1 MESAAK
7 HRLWMFRGQF
17 AKWSSAMDL
26 CPPFL
31 QLTILL
37 KKHIPEQETGSAKG
51 FLRCCCSPV
60 CILTSRRQKFL
71 WRKQVSTHVST
82 LAPPTS
88 RNISFLQRRD
98 ALRAKSRSCASFEGV
113 HSSSVPAFSDIHV
126 VLNSVPH
133 IIFQAAA
140 PKLGQWRPSIEYQS
154 SSTLSSTVLGD
165 FKIGQKMPHGISCV
179 HYSGSKT

>member
-1 MESAAK
+1 MVFSNGP
-7 HRLWMFRGQF
+7 LPSIF
-17 AKWSSAMDL
+17 ATDHLVEKAHSWTRNWF
-26 CPPFL
+26 CKRIPPLML
-31 QLTILL
+31 Q
-37 KKHIPEQETGSAKG
+37 
-51 FLRCCCSPV
+51 PV

-98 ALRAKSRSCASFEGV
+98 ALRAKSRSYASFEGV

-154 SSTLSSTVLGD
+154 SSTLSSTVLAD
-165 FKIGQKMPHGISCV
+165 FKIAQKMPHRISCV